1 MRPSKESGRGPT
13 LIGDTNFNYAAVNI
27 SGSMS
32 VHFFYTEGGGGDAFK
47 GGVEGAEGDPQG
59 EAEGNIRRKTGRGV
73 FFHLCSD
80 SHRLSNLHVEI

>member
-13 LIGDTNFNYAAVNI
+13 PIGDTNFNYTAVNI

-32 VHFFYTEGGGGDAFK
+32 VHFFYTEGGGGAEVK
-47 GGVEGAEGDPQG
+47 GGEQGVEVDPQGDAEGDF
-59 EAEGNIRRKTGRGV
+59 RRKTGRGV
-73 FFHLCSD
+73 CFHLCSD